1 MQESPKVE
9 TFGPAL
15 NQVERTYYLKYFLLN
30 AYLLK
35 HIQTQDLVQ
44 ALHMTA
50 DQVCKQ
56 QEMDHQHQVS
66 FCPECAIA

>member
-15 NQVERTYYLKYFLLN
+15 DQVMGVKPLEAVSFQHKFMY
-30 AYLLK
+30 
-35 HIQTQDLVQ
+35 DPVQ

-66 FCPECAIA
+66 NCAECVIGFF